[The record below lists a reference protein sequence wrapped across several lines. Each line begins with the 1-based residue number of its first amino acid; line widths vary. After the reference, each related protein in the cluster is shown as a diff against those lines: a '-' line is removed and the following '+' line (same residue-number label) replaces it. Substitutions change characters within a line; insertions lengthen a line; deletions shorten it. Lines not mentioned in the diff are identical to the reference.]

1 MQAQSVLLEPW
12 YDFRLEL
19 PQSQVGRAMTDLQR
33 MGAQLD
39 PPEAHGEGSVLT
51 GSAPAAAFGDYAQ
64 EVAAYTRGLGRLSCA
79 LKGYAPCAD
88 QARVVAELGYD
99 PEGDTDNTPDSVFC
113 SGGAGRTVKWS
124 EVFDH
129 MHLPSTLQPPQ
140 EPTVEER
147 AQRYFSHLASDTELM
162 AIFERTYGPV
172 KDRLTALRP
181 AAKKKP
187 SADRPHTAARPVGP
201 ELVLV
206 DGYNIIFA
214 WEDLRLLAQTS
225 LDAARARL
233 IERLRNYQGWRD
245 CPVILVFDA
254 YKVKG
259 YPGSVEQLGGVS
271 VVYTKE
277 AETADMYIEKTAHDL
292 SKHYRVRVATS
303 DALEQV
309 IILGGGALRVPAS
322 AFEQEVKEVE
332 SAIRGFL
339 QG

>member
-1 MQAQSVLLEPW
+1 
-12 YDFRLEL
+12 
-19 PQSQVGRAMTDLQR
+19 
-33 MGAQLD
+33 
-39 PPEAHGEGSVLT
+39 
-51 GSAPAAAFGDYAQ
+51 
-64 EVAAYTRGLGRLSCA
+64 
-79 LKGYAPCAD
+79 
-88 QARVVAELGYD
+88 
-99 PEGDTDNTPDSVFC
+99 
-113 SGGAGRTVKWS
+113 
-124 EVFDH
+124 

-147 AQRYFSHLASDTELM
+147 AARYFSHLASDTELM

-181 AAKKKP
+181 AAKKP
-187 SADRPHTAARPVGP
+187 SADRPHAAARPVGP

-214 WEDLRLLAQTS
+214 WDDLRTLAQTS

-245 CPVILVFDA
+245 CPVIVVFDA

-259 YPGSVEQLGGVS
+259 NPGSVEQLGGVS

-292 SKHYRVRVATS
+292 SRHYRVRVATS

-332 SAIRGFL
+332 SAIRGVL

>member
-1 MQAQSVLLEPW
+1 VLLEPW

-19 PQSQVGRAMTDLQR
+19 PQAQVGRAMTDLQR

-39 PPEAHGEGSVLT
+39 PPETCGEGCVLT
-51 GSAPAAAFGDYAQ
+51 GSAPAAPFGDYAQ
-64 EVAAYTRGLGRLSCA
+64 EVAAYTRGLGRLSCT
-79 LKGYAPCAD
+79 LKGYAPCGD
-88 QARVVAELGYD
+88 QARVVAQLGYD
-99 PEGDTDNTPDSVFC
+99 PEGDPDNTPDSVFC

-147 AQRYFSHLASDTELM
+147 AARYFSHLASDTELM

-181 AAKKKP
+181 AAKKQAADKP
-187 SADRPHTAARPVGP
+187 RSAPARPVGP

-214 WEDLRLLAQTS
+214 WEDLRQLAQTS

-233 IERLRNYQGWRD
+233 IERLRNYQGWRE
-245 CPVILVFDA
+245 CPVIVVFDA

-259 YPGSVEQLGGVS
+259 NPGSVEQLGGVS

-292 SKHYRVRVATS
+292 SRHYRVRVATS

-322 AFEQEVKEVE
+322 AFEQEVQEVE